1 MAEFEG
7 GGPSPVAETV
17 FTVLPSARKVCSL
30 LDSMLNIYDPVLAG
44 HCSAPV
50 SQPKPPTAPVS
61 LSLGNLKLC
70 LFLAQSSSHASQ
82 GSGSIQ
88 LNVGATSD

>member
-17 FTVLPSARKVCSL
+17 FTVLPSARKICSL
-30 LDSMLNIYDPVLAG
+30 LDSMLSIYDPVLAG

-61 LSLGNLKLC
+61 HSLGKSQIMLV
-70 LFLAQSSSHASQ
+70 LAQSSSHASQ
-82 GSGSIQ
+82 RSGSIQ